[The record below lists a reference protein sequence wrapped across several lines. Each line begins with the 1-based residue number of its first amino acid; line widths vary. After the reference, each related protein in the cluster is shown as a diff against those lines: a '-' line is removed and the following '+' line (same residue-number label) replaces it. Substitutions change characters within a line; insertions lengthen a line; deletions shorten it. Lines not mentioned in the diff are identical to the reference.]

1 MKNKRSGGRWSRTI
15 IMDVKDPC
23 PYQLNDTAECRLLRL
38 LTVKGEAASRLISTL
53 FRKES
58 LPPVT
63 ASLCPAKDD
72 SHQCQ
77 SLCHKE
83 EIPMTNGEPGNRTPV
98 TMRK

>member
-38 LTVKGEAASRLISTL
+38 LTVKGKAVSRLISTL

-63 ASLCPAKDD
+63 ASFCTERRMIPTNAKA
-72 SHQCQ
+72 
-77 SLCHKE
+77 
-83 EIPMTNGEPGNRTPV
+83 
-98 TMRK
+98 